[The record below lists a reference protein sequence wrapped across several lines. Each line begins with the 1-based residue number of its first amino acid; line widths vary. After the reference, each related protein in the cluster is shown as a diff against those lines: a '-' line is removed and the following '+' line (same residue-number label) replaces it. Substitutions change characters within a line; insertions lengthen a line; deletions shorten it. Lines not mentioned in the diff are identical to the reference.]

1 MEEGAENLIAAGN
14 YVRAR
19 TVVVIYGERRTT
31 RRPNQDQTEEKA
43 GGSPTLNDGRRVRA
57 KQQPAPQVAVSQ
69 KE

>member
-19 TVVVIYGERRTT
+19 TVVVIYGERRSAHC
-31 RRPNQDQTEEKA
+31 PNQDQTEEKA
-43 GGSPTLNDGRRVRA
+43 GGSPKLNDERRVRA